1 MDLDST
7 DKALL
12 RSMSRETVG
21 ARIRQHTG
29 RVLPAGGETI
39 SRHTVKRDG

>member
-12 RSMSRETVG
+12 RSMSR
-21 ARIRQHTG
+21 A
-29 RVLPAGGETI
+29 PAGRTIANTAGNKLHAYGENN
-39 SRHTVKRDG
+39 

>member
-21 ARIRQHTG
+21 AAIANTPG
-29 RVLPAGGETI
+29 RVLP
-39 SRHTVKRDG
+39 SRR